1 MQVISVPPCSLH
13 IASVHSSHSPPVQ
26 LIFALRTLH
35 LGPRVPSPLLD
46 LKPSLANPS
55 PSLTFLLDLKPSL
68 ANPSPSLTFLLLLQ
82 VLTEEA
88 ADGHSFVTWSKL
100 HDKALILLR
109 SSRPKWSGGASTLQG
124 TGSDAESSAAAP
136 VPMPAW
142 PEHTT
147 PLLRS
152 AAYLIVSPI
161 SRFGRVQTPYS
172 FTVRFQSVDS

>member
-1 MQVISVPPCSLH
+1 M
-13 IASVHSSHSPPVQ
+13 
-26 LIFALRTLH
+26 
-35 LGPRVPSPLLD
+35 
-46 LKPSLANPS
+46 
-55 PSLTFLLDLKPSL
+55 
-68 ANPSPSLTFLLLLQ
+68 LLLLQ

-109 SSRPKWSGGASTLQG
+109 SSRPKGLSGASMLPV
-124 TGSDAESSAAAP
+124 TGSDADSASAAP

-161 SRFGRVQTPYS
+161 SRFCIATSKGTLAARSTGWLQTPQGY
-172 FTVRFQSVDS
+172 

>member
-35 LGPRVPSPLLD
+35 LGPRVPSP
-46 LKPSLANPS
+46 
-55 PSLTFLLDLKPSL
+55 LLDLKPSL